1 MDALIRIPRDDEEY
15 SRDRLARILRRRRL
29 NFDPYSVDDERLL
42 ELIRNVGWGNQYDI
56 VQMTTVRFTRLRH
69 KDDDRGFDGVY
80 MCVSA
85 SDEEIFLH
93 LNPFLY
99 AITAADTLQQTRS
112 IQGKTPIRSADDVRG
127 LVGHTYFVSR
137 FIRGYDI
144 NRNTRLAYHLHRLHG
159 RLSRDAAT
167 IRHAMTEARIEM
179 LERLLAHPEAE
190 HHLDCRRNLF
200 DIDTPIRGV
209 IESIRGMGR

>member
-1 MDALIRIPRDDEEY
+1 MDALIRIPRDDEGY
-15 SRDRLARILRRRRL
+15 SRDRLARILGRRRL

-85 SDEEIFLH
+85 SDEEVFLH
-93 LNPFLY
+93 LNTFLY
-99 AITAADTLQQTRS
+99 AITAADTLRQIRS
-112 IQGKTPIRSADDVRG
+112 WQGKRPIRSEEAVRG

-137 FIRGYDI
+137 FIRGFDI
-144 NRNTRLAYHLHRLHG
+144 NRHPRLAYRLHRLHG
-159 RLSRDAAT
+159 RCKQDAMT
-167 IRHAMTEARIEM
+167 VRHAMTEARIEM

-190 HHLDCRRNLF
+190 YHLDCRRNLF
-200 DIDTPIRGV
+200 DIDTPVRGV
-209 IESIRGMGR
+209 IEHIRGMGR